1 VRCASR
7 RFSLVSAWGISAKSW
22 FLLLGCFGVI
32 STNIWLSSW
41 YVMAVN
47 CTVAA
52 VLMKGAPWQR
62 VPLLREQEVAEE
74 ERRADAG
81 ANHAPDLGP
90 QEPPHD

>member
-1 VRCASR
+1 
-7 RFSLVSAWGISAKSW
+7 
-22 FLLLGCFGVI
+22 
-32 STNIWLSSW
+32 
-41 YVMAVN
+41 MAVN

-81 ANHAPDLGP
+81 AYHAPDLGP